1 MIMLDTHI
9 AIALFEGRNAGFSAN
24 TKRLLDRDT
33 AFISPAV
40 LFELEILHE
49 IGRGRT
55 RGVELTDYL
64 TREFGIRIATD
75 SFADVVAGALAL
87 AFTRDPFDRLIVA
100 HAALLKAPLVTFD
113 QQIRKHYPLA
123 VI

>member
-9 AIALFEGRNAGFSAN
+9 AIALFDGRSLGLSMNARR
-24 TKRLLDRDT
+24 KLDREPT
-33 AFISPAV
+33 LVSPAV
-40 LFELEILHE
+40 VFELEILHE

-55 RGVELTDYL
+55 GAGELMDYL
-64 TREFGIRIATD
+64 AQNLGIRIAAEP
-75 SFADVVAGALAL
+75 FADVVAEALAL

-113 QQIRKHYPLA
+113 ERIHQHYPRALQ
-123 VI
+123 